1 MIPLV
6 MANETGK
13 AHRRIASRSGS
24 AKCDVWEGLPQLR
37 RPVKVQLDSGH
48 SP

>member
-1 MIPLV
+1 
-6 MANETGK
+6 MANETGR
-13 AHRRIASRSGS
+13 AHRRIASLPGF
-24 AKCDVWEGLPQLR
+24 AKCDVWEGLPRLG